1 MCNVRCWRWFFGN
14 EIPISLQEVE
24 EKACQRAD
32 AAERTLKTFACLR
45 HAEASASA
53 EASRA
58 AAAREEKLRG
68 DILHLKV
75 YLTQLNGFRKSTPP
89 QNRQL
94 IVYYY

>member
-1 MCNVRCWRWFFGN
+1 MNKKL
-14 EIPISLQEVE
+14 SLSGSRQVKEVE
-24 EKACQRAD
+24 ENAKEAQQRAD

-53 EASRA
+53 EALRA

-75 YLTQLNGFRKSTPP
+75 QIRGLT
-89 QNRQL
+89 
-94 IVYYY
+94 V